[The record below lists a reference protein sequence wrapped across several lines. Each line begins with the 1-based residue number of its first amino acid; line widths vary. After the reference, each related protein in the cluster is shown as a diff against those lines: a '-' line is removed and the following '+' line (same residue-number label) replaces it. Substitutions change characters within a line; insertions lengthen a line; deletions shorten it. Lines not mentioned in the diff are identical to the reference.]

1 MLCTVLSCFALGEQ
15 GPPSCRLLVKFFD
28 VFLLSIALA
37 SGGAALSL
45 WLERALAG
53 LPSPLLEINWGIRF
67 HVIWFS
73 CYVIN
78 GHEGGQNMANH
89 VSIFIVNSSKQSS
102 AKAMCCIMVRL
113 SEPEA

>member
-1 MLCTVLSCFALGEQ
+1 M
-15 GPPSCRLLVKFFD
+15 
-28 VFLLSIALA
+28 FLLSIALA

-53 LPSPLLEINWGIRF
+53 LPSPFLEINWGNRF

-89 VSIFIVNSSKQSS
+89 VSIFIVKS
-102 AKAMCCIMVRL
+102 ASTKGPGRGGTSYLADFDETWPV
-113 SEPEA
+113 